1 MKTIV
6 IHDSC
11 GERPLKFF
19 IVDGDKTHLH
29 GVYVN
34 QAEVSE
40 EAEQEVIDI
49 IENNESFDSFPT
61 ESVDSDTVVI
71 TVGFIP

>member
-29 GVYVN
+29 GVYVG
-34 QAEVSE
+34 QAGVAE
-40 EAEQEVIDI
+40 EAEEEVISI
-49 IENNESFDSFPT
+49 IENTESFDAFPIIA
-61 ESVDSDTVVI
+61 VDSDTVVI

>member
-1 MKTIV
+1 M
-6 IHDSC
+6 
-11 GERPLKFF
+11 
-19 IVDGDKTHLH
+19 
-29 GVYVN
+29 YVG

>member
-29 GVYVN
+29 GVYVG
-34 QAEVSE
+34 QAGIAE
-40 EAEQEVIDI
+40 EAEAEVIEI
-49 IENNESFDSFPT
+49 IESAESFDSFPIIA
-61 ESVDSDTVVI
+61 VDSDTVVI